1 MCASVHVGVCVCV
14 HVCTNTYGGQ
24 KLILNVLLYCSL
36 YFFFEKEYLTEPRAH
51 PLSSSGWLAFLQ
63 HREEIETCRDTWGF
77 QVESLCLHTRCIT
90 NKAIS
95 PAPKI
100 VLRIERGGGGRGR
113 EREQKNRQN
122 CMF

>member
-1 MCASVHVGVCVCV
+1 MCASVHVGVCVCACV
-14 HVCTNTYGGQ
+14 HKYIWGPEVDIECPP
-24 KLILNVLLYCSL
+24 LLLPVL
-36 YFFFEKEYLTEPRAH
+36 FFEKEYLTEPRAH

-122 CMF
+122 CMFR